1 VWLVIRPES
10 SGTVSCGHPGAGPS
24 GPQATPGDRRL
35 KSTNCRALS
44 LQILRMERHL
54 RSRERFRHTLTIP
67 P

>member
-10 SGTVSCGHPGAGPS
+10 SGTVSCGHPGARPF
-24 GPQATPGDRRL
+24 GPQATPGDKRL

-44 LQILRMERHL
+44 LRILLLERPL